1 MDGIF
6 ISRLVEGGLAEST
19 GLLSKDDEV
28 IEVNGI
34 VVSIFF
40 KKELF
45 LLFLGERKN
54 Y

>member
-1 MDGIF
+1 M
-6 ISRLVEGGLAEST
+6 EGGLAEST

-34 VVSIFF
+34 VVSRFF
-40 KKELF
+40 KKKNYFYLEELF
-45 LLFLGERKN
+45 LLFSGERKN